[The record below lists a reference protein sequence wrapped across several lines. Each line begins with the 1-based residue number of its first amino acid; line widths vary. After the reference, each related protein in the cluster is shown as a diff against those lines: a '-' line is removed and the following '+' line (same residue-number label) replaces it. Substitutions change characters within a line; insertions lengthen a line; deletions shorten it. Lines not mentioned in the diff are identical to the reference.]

1 VRLTK
6 ELTYDVP
13 AIRDARRSH
22 RAPVTILCSPNNPT
36 GCSVSL
42 DDVRALCAES
52 DGLVVVDEAYHEF
65 AGVSAVPLLAEHEN
79 VVVLRTF
86 SKAMALAGMRVGYL
100 LASPAL
106 VVEINKGKL
115 PYNINFFSQLAAM
128 ATLDEWPLLEE
139 RVARIVA
146 ERAALAQAIGSL
158 PGVRVYPSDANFLL
172 LELATRTPKEVLE
185 AVFAQGV
192 LIRDVS
198 SYPMLERCLRVSVGS
213 PEENAALVAA
223 LEEALGTGE
232 GEGEAIR

>member
-1 VRLTK
+1 M
-6 ELTYDVP
+6 
-13 AIRDARRSH
+13 
-22 RAPVTILCSPNNPT
+22 TILCSPNNPT

-65 AGVSAVPLLAEHEN
+65 AGLSAVPLLAEYEN
-79 VVVLRTF
+79 LVVLRTF

-146 ERAALAQAIGSL
+146 ERAALSQAIGSL

-172 LELATRTPKEVLE
+172 LELATRNPRRSSRRCSPREFSFVTSPPIPCSSG
-185 AVFAQGV
+185 VFG
-192 LIRDVS
+192 
-198 SYPMLERCLRVSVGS
+198 
-213 PEENAALVAA
+213 
-223 LEEALGTGE
+223 
-232 GEGEAIR
+232 